1 MTSPLPIALRQA
13 SGVPFYR
20 QVVDRIGDLV
30 RGGHLA
36 PGARLPSVRD
46 LATELEVSLIT
57 VRRAYADLEAAG
69 LIVRR
74 QGQGTFVSEEVGAAA
89 RRRARADAA
98 EALGQALER
107 ARALG
112 LEDTEIRDLVD
123 EHLSASTTATAP
135 RRSP

>member
-1 MTSPLPIALRQA
+1 MTALPIELRQA

-30 RGGHLA
+30 RGGHLS
-36 PGARLPSVRD
+36 PGARLPSVRE
-46 LATELEVSLIT
+46 LALDLEVSLIT

-98 EALGQALER
+98 EALGQALDR

-112 LEDTEIRDLVD
+112 LEDPEIRDLV
-123 EHLSASTTATAP
+123 EGHLALPSPAP
-135 RRSP
+135 GGERD